1 MAVFIF
7 ILLLYAH
14 FDVYNIMAT
23 TNTAC
28 SVSDQDNS
36 TNGLEPHTKRIRAS
50 VLCPHCDQY
59 ISKSDIDLPSM
70 TDVVR
75 IGLRLLK

>member
-1 MAVFIF
+1 MPTST
-7 ILLLYAH
+7 YT
-14 FDVYNIMAT
+14 IMAT

-36 TNGLEPHTKRIRAS
+36 TNGLEPQTKRIRAS

-59 ISKSDIDLPSM
+59 ISKSSYYRHRSAFYDGYSKNLSKMKI
-70 TDVVR
+70 V
-75 IGLRLLK
+75 